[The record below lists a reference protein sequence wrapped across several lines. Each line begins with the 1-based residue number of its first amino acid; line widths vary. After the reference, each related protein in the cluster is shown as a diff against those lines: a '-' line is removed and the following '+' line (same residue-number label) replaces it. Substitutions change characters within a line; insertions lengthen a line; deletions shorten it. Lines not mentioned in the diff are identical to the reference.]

1 MKQLVIIGA
10 SGHGK
15 VAADIARKNGF
26 NSIIFLDD
34 SETLK
39 DCCGYA
45 VAGKCCS
52 FIDYDCDFFVA
63 IGDNIVRER
72 IFKKLQSSGANIV
85 SLIHPNA
92 VISKYVSIGDGVVV
106 MAGVVVNHSAELG
119 NGVIL
124 NTCCSV
130 DHDCKVS
137 DFSHISVGAHLAGAV
152 NIGQRTLVGPGAT
165 VLSNMTICADC
176 IIGGGAVVVQP
187 IQTCGVYAG
196 VPARSIK

>member
-1 MKQLVIIGA
+1 MKEKAIKIIGA
-10 SGHGK
+10 GGHGR
-15 VAADIARKNGF
+15 VSAEIASLVGYSDIA
-26 NSIIFLDD
+26 FLDD
-34 SETLK
+34 RDVPGMNVVGTVDTFHRYLADS
-39 DCCGYA
+39 
-45 VAGKCCS
+45 
-52 FIDYDCDFFVA
+52 DFFVA

-92 VISKYVSIGDGVVV
+92 VISKCVSIGDGVVV

-152 NIGQRTLVGPGAT
+152 SVGERTLIGPGAT